1 MKTKQ
6 PKKPKYKLTQAEKDK
21 VDKAYKE
28 GRILAEEIDLSITSK
43 EDLLDALKNSEK
55 LLQNQQRTIA
65 ALKDQVASLQHDW
78 NMCDSVCDDKQ
89 LEIQRL
95 KRELKNRTH

>member
-1 MKTKQ
+1 MKTNQ

-55 LLQNQQRTIA
+55 LLQNQQRTIDKLVGF
-65 ALKDQVASLQHDW
+65 LKLDQGKTKDHQ
-78 NMCDSVCDDKQ
+78 
-89 LEIQRL
+89 
-95 KRELKNRTH
+95 